1 MNRKEMIE
9 LMEKLGLYEGPGYF
23 STEPNNGAFI
33 KIESAITHDLL
44 RSPLEPV
51 RFSICEGDKGRLL
64 RILTYRNLDMCL
76 EREMPATA
84 AILRREYDP
93 LEGLDIPATG
103 KKKSKKENRK
113 RAYIRELSREITRCI
128 AALYPME
135 PALGQ

>member
-9 LMEKLGLYEGPGYF
+9 LMEKLGFYEGPGYF

-51 RFSICEGDKGRLL
+51 RFSVCVEDTGREL
-64 RILTYRNLDMCL
+64 RILAYRNLDMCL

-93 LEGLDIPATG
+93 LEGLDIPSIG
-103 KKKSKKENRK
+103 RKKLKKETRE

-128 AALYPME
+128 ATLYPME
-135 PALGQ
+135 PVLGQ